1 LELAFEITYFLPVAE
16 ISTLEEFYAMVW
28 TEAFKLHKGKGL
40 VEMMNNILPFING
53 YDHDPREIYAIFGN
67 RDTDALR
74 IVYLCYVKSLDSLA
88 VKDRPIVQV
97 AFDPLEVLAFISKQ
111 VLPMDQLRDRA
122 GMTYRQIEARTHS
135 IFQYFGLPSTPPR
148 S

>member
-1 LELAFEITYFLPVAE
+1 
-16 ISTLEEFYAMVW
+16 MVW

-53 YDHDPREIYAIFGN
+53 YDHDPREIYAIPNVRKLYYILTTAWPNRLFFGN

-122 GMTYRQIEARTHS
+122 GMTYRQIEARTHA